1 MKKARANGPAID
13 SKELIE
19 ALEELEKERGIKKDV
34 ILESIET
41 ALVTAYKRNFES
53 SENVRVTM
61 DSTSGETHV
70 YAEKE
75 VVEVVE
81 NPNLQINLADA
92 QKLSKKLAI
101 GDIAEIEI
109 VPKNFGRIAAQTAKQ
124 VIVQKIREESR
135 NVLFEAFNDR
145 KGEIVS
151 GLVQKA
157 DGGVVVLDLG
167 RLEGVMTVREQ
178 IPTEKYHVN
187 DKLRAYVVDVERGAK
202 GSPQVLVSRACPDF
216 VRKLFELEIPEIY
229 EGVIEIKSVSRDP
242 GSRSKVAV
250 YSPNENIDPVGSC
263 VGQKGI
269 RIQNI
274 INELS
279 GEKIDV
285 IEWNPDPAIYISSAL
300 LPAQVMAVD
309 VHEEEKFAQ
318 VIVPD
323 DQLSLAIGKAG
334 QNARLAAKLTTW
346 KIDIKSESQFR
357 ERMQKAQEEVENAEA
372 VQEEIGSEE
381 VAEEPVEEK
390 VTKKATKKTTKKA
403 EESQEETTKKA
414 AKKEEEDVE
423 EKPKKT
429 RKKKTEEEPEKEK
442 KTRKQS

>member
-1 MKKARANGPAID
+1 MKKTKANAEAID
-13 SKELIE
+13 SKELVI
-19 ALEELEKERGIKKDV
+19 ALDELEKEKGIKKEV

-41 ALVTAYKRNFES
+41 ALVTAYKRNFDS
-53 SENVRVTM
+53 VENVKITM
-61 DSTSGETHV
+61 DDKTGEIHV

-75 VVEVVE
+75 VVENVT
-81 NPNLQINLADA
+81 NPNLQINLEDA
-92 QKLSKKLAI
+92 RKINKILKI

-109 VPKNFGRIAAQTAKQ
+109 IPKNFGRIAAQTAKQ

-135 NVLFEAFNDR
+135 NVLFEAFNER

-151 GLVQKA
+151 GLVQKS
-157 DGGVVVLDLG
+157 DGGVIILDLG
-167 RLEGVMTVREQ
+167 KLEGIMTVREQ

-187 DKLRAYVVDVERGAK
+187 DKIRAYVLDVERGSK
-202 GSPQVLVSRACPDF
+202 GAPQVLVSRACPDF

-242 GSRSKVAV
+242 GSRSKIAV

-274 INELS
+274 INELN

-285 IEWNPDPAIYISSAL
+285 IEWNADPAIYISSAL

-309 VHEEEKFAQ
+309 IHEDEKFAQ

-334 QNARLAAKLTTW
+334 QNARLAAKLTSW

-357 ERMQKAQEEVENAEA
+357 EIMMKSEEEVNEL
-372 VQEEIGSEE
+372 VEETT
-381 VAEEPVEEK
+381 EEPSEILENVTEEEK
-390 VTKKATKKTTKKA
+390 PKRAKRKKA
-403 EESQEETTKKA
+403 EEAEE
-414 AKKEEEDVE
+414 
-423 EKPKKT
+423 
-429 RKKKTEEEPEKEK
+429 
-442 KTRKQS
+442 